1 MRITALIALLLLPG
15 AWSKAGDGEDLPTD
29 APLRIGIKK
38 RIPADECV
46 KAHKGQ
52 KLKMHYRGTLYADG
66 EEFDSSYGRD
76 EPFEFTLGQSEV
88 IAGWDQGEK
97 IENLTVEHGVSLVWL
112 LGRALKKTDPAAVGL
127 LLKRR
132 NPQTIAPPTP
142 ARARAGLVGM
152 CKGEQRK
159 LTIPSDLGYGS
170 AGSPPSIP
178 GYVVRCGAAARGGGS
193 LLLWSD
199 IGAGARVVGVSRP
212 ARHGVSGLRSGSGPG
227 ADRERRAC
235 WPAGPR
241 FGSPGCAC
249 CDGRVVPCGAVV
261 AAAMRRWSSRSSCWT
276 SATPTRR
283 RRRRRR
289 RRGRRRSARCQ
300 TNSAKPSCE
309 PADDGARLAGQNGG

>member
-178 GYVVRCGAAARGGGS
+178 GYVVRCGAAARGGGV
-193 LLLWSD
+193 L
-199 IGAGARVVGVSRP
+199 VVVVRHRSRSACRRGFAP
-212 ARHGVSGLRSGSGPG
+212 CETWGLGSQERERTRSGPG
-227 ADRERRAC
+227 AACLLAC
-235 WPAGPR
+235 WAAVRITGV
-241 FGSPGCAC
+241 
-249 CDGRVVPCGAVV
+249 RV
-261 AAAMRRWSSRSSCWT
+261 
-276 SATPTRR
+276 
-283 RRRRRR
+283 
-289 RRGRRRSARCQ
+289 
-300 TNSAKPSCE
+300 
-309 PADDGARLAGQNGG
+309 L